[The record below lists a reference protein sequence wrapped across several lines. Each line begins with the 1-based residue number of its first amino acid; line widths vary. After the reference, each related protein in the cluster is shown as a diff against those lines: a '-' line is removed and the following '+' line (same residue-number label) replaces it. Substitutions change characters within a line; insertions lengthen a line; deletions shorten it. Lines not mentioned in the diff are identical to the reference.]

1 MTVFEKLNKCA
12 VIPVVVIDDVND
24 AIPLAKA
31 LLDGGID
38 VMEITCRTQAA
49 LEAISLIS
57 KECPDVLVG
66 AGTVLNVEQG
76 INVVKAGAKFIVSPG
91 LDADLV
97 KYAQQENL
105 TIIPGAVTP
114 SEIMQ
119 AMKLGLD
126 LVKFFPASNYG
137 GLKAIKSLA
146 APFYAMNF
154 MPTGGVNAENLKE
167 YLACKNI
174 VAVGGSWLCDKK
186 LVQSHNFA
194 AITKLAREARSIADE
209 LRK

>member
-57 KECPDVLVG
+57 NACPDVLVG

-97 KYAQQENL
+97 RYAQQENL
-105 TIIPGAVTP
+105 LIIPGAVTP

-186 LVQSHNFA
+186 LVQANNFA

-209 LRK
+209 LKK